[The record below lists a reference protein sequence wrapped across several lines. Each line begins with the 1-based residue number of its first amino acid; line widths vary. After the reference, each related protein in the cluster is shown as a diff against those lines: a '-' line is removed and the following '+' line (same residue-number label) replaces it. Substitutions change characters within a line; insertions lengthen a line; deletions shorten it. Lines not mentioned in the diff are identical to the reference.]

1 MILSCHMKTDRLGFL
16 DLLCFGG
23 SQSREGTSP
32 SVESCTSKR
41 SGTSPCTSK
50 RCGGDWG
57 SSSDW
62 GSKRSGGNWGSG
74 NWGSSSY
81 WGSICGM
88 GNWGNMG
95 LGNNMLG
102 NSGVDNGLVNSGSFL
117 VDNGGL
123 NNTLNWVDLVG
134 LWDWDGTWNGN
145 FVWFWDMLGVDNNT
159 FNWYWV
165 WYWDI
170 VWDLVYLEF
179 RFDTV
184 KFGSDHGVGANWS
197 LNGNSSDG
205 ISGSWAPSLDGGWD
219 WARCG
224 WCW

>member
-1 MILSCHMKTDRLGFL
+1 MSPSGETCTSKR
-16 DLLCFGG
+16 
-23 SQSREGTSP
+23 SGTSP
-32 SVESCTSKR
+32 SGETCSSKR

-62 GSKRSGGNWGSG
+62 GSKRGGGNWG
-74 NWGSSSY
+74 GSSDWCSISGMSY
-81 WGSICGM
+81 
-88 GNWGNMG
+88 WGNMG
-95 LGNNMLG
+95 AGNDMLG
-102 NSGVDNGLVNSGSFL
+102 NSGVDNGLVNSGSLL
-117 VDNGGL
+117 VDNWGL

-134 LWDWDGTWNGN
+134 LWDRDGTWNGN
-145 FVWFWDMLGVDNNT
+145 FVWFWDMLGVDNDA

-184 KFGSDHGVGANWS
+184 KFGSDYGVGANWS

-205 ISGSWAPSLDGGWD
+205 ISGGWAISLDWGWD
-219 WARCG
+219 WARCC